1 MNLSEQFES
10 AERLRKWSEDL
21 KAEQQALATYR
32 KDVMEETTR
41 LIHLKDEYLKSIKA
55 FHEVLA
61 AFTKQIDNF
70 KGFKQLVESTNKM
83 VEAMQQ

>member
-1 MNLSEQFES
+1 MSERFEA
-10 AERLRKWSEDL
+10 AEKLRKWSEEL
-21 KAEQQALATYR
+21 KEEQQALAKYR

-55 FHEVLA
+55 FHEVLL

-70 KGFKQLVESTNKM
+70 KDFKQLVESTNKM